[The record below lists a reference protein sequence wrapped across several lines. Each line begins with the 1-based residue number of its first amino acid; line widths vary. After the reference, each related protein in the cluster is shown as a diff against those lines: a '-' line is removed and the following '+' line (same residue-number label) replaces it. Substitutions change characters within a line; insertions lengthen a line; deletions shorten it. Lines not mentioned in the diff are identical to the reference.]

1 MRRFLALIAVL
12 AVIVG
17 GAVFAFRLIPPQDS
31 PFEDLDLAHPV
42 GMATG
47 FKLDMLEH
55 DLNQC
60 FALLEQGGV
69 AYTPIELDSET
80 SACQVD
86 RALTLDQSLVPYSA
100 TLSMSCPLSAALHVW
115 ERHVVLPAAEEAL
128 GSPVE
133 EVLTYGSYNCRRV
146 NGSGSGRWSEHA
158 SANAIDIAGFEL
170 ADGRRIT
177 VLSDFGDDTPEGQ
190 FLEAIREGACGLFSA
205 TLGPDYNA
213 AHEDHFHLDMGVFT
227 ICS

>member
-1 MRRFLALIAVL
+1 MRRFLALILVL
-12 AVIVG
+12 ALIVG
-17 GAVFAFRLIPPQDS
+17 GAIVTFRLIPPQDS
-31 PFEDLDLAHPV
+31 PFAELDLAHPV

-60 FALLEQGGV
+60 FALLELGGV
-69 AYTPIELDSET
+69 AYTPLELESDT
-80 SACQVD
+80 AACDVD

-100 TLSMSCPLSAALHVW
+100 TLSMTCPLSAAVHVW
-115 ERHVVLPAAEEAL
+115 ERHVVLPAAEAIL

-133 EVLTYGSYNCRRV
+133 QVLTYGSYNCRRV
-146 NGSGSGRWSEHA
+146 NGSASGRWSEHA
-158 SANAIDIAGFEL
+158 SANAIDISGFEL

-177 VLSDFGDDTPEGQ
+177 VLDDFGEDTPEGE
-190 FLEAIREGACGLFSA
+190 FLEEVREGACDVFST

-213 AHEDHFHLDMGVFT
+213 AHADHFHLDMGVFS